1 MEIIPTIFCT
11 LDDESELV
19 IKEVFEILPSETRE
33 FHRHISIANN
43 CKDLN
48 EPFTEAIKYIQ
59 TDRKNSKHSA
69 RHISTGA
76 LQFDFFILFRKN
88 DKNKIT
94 EVSNS
99 FKKSFKEIV
108 KVGDYSEIL
117 FNLSEEDISELQKD
131 FYQICNL
138 DSHGTRVENEILF
151 EKVKYFFLFFLTSD
165 LYGSEKIENT
175 NHTFYFGPNI
185 HQKNFKS
192 IALDVDGLPIFSL
205 REYYFE
211 ALKEKYISE
220 LLQEKNELDDEAA
233 LNKLQTVS
241 SLQVEKFKSSEKPK
255 NPLKLSFWSTKK
267 SRKKIIQDAIE
278 AAFNRFNDYERSC
291 HSNAKKQRTELEEEV
306 KIKKPNELKI
316 IINEII
322 NGSNLITDL
331 IKLFRKLLDKNGNI
345 YNLLKNKEKE
355 IKWPQIFIFNKEQFT
370 SNHPNWLIFSI
381 LGALFFLP
389 ELIDY
394 LLYFPTEYMIKWNVL
409 IGLIWGGYTLYS
421 VFNIR
426 SVRSS
431 FNNYYMKNLQDVE
444 EYFSNAFTAFIKYL
458 ELHIIKLFLR
468 RINTINDQLVK
479 NQAFLVAYYLTLFKG
494 GSNYSSIKNI
504 YLDYLKQD
512 KGYSDLIVEK
522 LVRSLV
528 QLIEENEELNK
539 KLDKTSEKKDYYN
552 LAKELIEMIENDEN
566 KTQLERL
573 EEKIK
578 SSDYGEMVIAVV
590 KDIVGRSKLSFNK
603 NLFVEKMSLN
613 QLDEQINEFIRN
625 QNFDNLLSEIKEKI
639 DFSVDKSVDK
649 LLNQDHTMYYLTPSQ
664 MNKNEKKMVFIPEML
679 YKNEVTEYKNELKV
693 IFGYLKVG
701 DFEIKNST
709 EVKHE
714 QSL

>member
-11 LDDESELV
+11 LDNESELV
-19 IKEVFEILPSETRE
+19 IKEVFEILPSEIRE
-33 FHRHISIANN
+33 FHQHINIANN
-43 CKDLN
+43 GKDVN
-48 EPFTEAIKYIQ
+48 EPFTEAIKYVQ

-76 LQFDFFILFRKN
+76 LQFNFFVLFRKN

-94 EVSNS
+94 DASNS
-99 FKKSFKEIV
+99 FKDKFKEIV
-108 KVGDYSEIL
+108 QIGDFSEIL
-117 FNLSEEDISELQKD
+117 FNLSEDDTSELKKD

-138 DSHGTRVENEILF
+138 DSHGTRIENEILF
-151 EKVKYFFLFFLTSD
+151 EKIKYFFLFYLTSD

-175 NHTFYFGPNI
+175 NYTFYFGPNI

-211 ALKEKYISE
+211 ALKEKYIRE

-241 SLQVEKFKSSEKPK
+241 SLQVEKFKSPTKPE

-267 SRKKIIQDAIE
+267 GRKQIIEDAMK

-291 HSNAKKQRTELEEEV
+291 HSNAKKQRIDLEEEV
-306 KIKKPNELKI
+306 KSKKPNELKI

-322 NGSNLITDL
+322 NSSNSITDL
-331 IKLFRKLLDKNGNI
+331 IKLIRKLLDKNGKI
-345 YNLLKNKEKE
+345 YNFLKNKENE
-355 IKWPQIFIFNKEQFT
+355 IKWPKMFDFSKKDFV

-381 LGALFFLP
+381 LGALLFLP

-394 LLYFPTEYMIKWNVL
+394 LLYFPTEYMIKWNVWM
-409 IGLIWGGYTLYS
+409 GLIWGGYTLYS

-431 FNNYYMKNLQDVE
+431 FNEFYMKNLQGIE
-444 EYFSNAFTAFIKYL
+444 SYFSNAFTAFIKYL

-468 RINTINDQLVK
+468 RINTINDELIK
-479 NQAFLVAYYLTLFKG
+479 NQTFLLAYYLTSFKNG
-494 GSNYSSIKNI
+494 NNYSNIKNI
-504 YLDYLKQD
+504 YSNHLKRD
-512 KGYSDLIVEK
+512 KGYSDLFVEK
-522 LVRSLV
+522 LAQNLL
-528 QLIEENEELNK
+528 QLIKENEELSN
-539 KLDKTSEKKDYYN
+539 KLDEISRGKDYYN
-552 LAKELIEMIENDEN
+552 LSRELIELVENDKD

-573 EEKIK
+573 EEKIRSNK
-578 SSDYGEMVIAVV
+578 YGEIVISIV
-590 KDIVGRSKLSFNK
+590 KEIVNRSNLSFNMI
-603 NLFVEKMSLN
+603 LFVEKMSLK

-639 DFSVDKSVDK
+639 GFSVEESVNK
-649 LLNQDHTMYYLTPSQ
+649 LLNQDHKMYYLTPSQ
-664 MNKNEKKMVFIPEML
+664 NKDDEKKMIFIPEFL
-679 YKNEVTEYKNELKV
+679 NRKEVVEYFIEHKV
-693 IFGYLKVG
+693 ICGYLKVG
-701 DFEIKNST
+701 NFNLKNSV
-709 EVKHE
+709 EE
-714 QSL
+714 RI